1 MKTKPFFTFGLT
13 LAALA
18 LVPFALQAETVK
30 TTVTVQANV
39 PLNDTKVFVQAG
51 DKVSFSATGQWTV
64 KPKENVMVGPEGE
77 AGTSAPAGYELP
89 GAPIGAL
96 LAVVSGKRYLVGA
109 KADIT
114 FDNSGQLF
122 LTANTQSKL
131 SAYLGN
137 KGSLTVD
144 LTVLHSAASEIS
156 GRYEIAFQENQLV
169 LSSGKEKRV
178 IPLDSFQK
186 EKLSNEWG
194 EAVPV
199 PENLSEHLKALSG
212 TVRIEVKDV
221 HVYVSD
227 AQDPKKP
234 PQKGIYNP
242 DKKEF
247 LLHLEGSF
255 KPVGACFFLYTKN
268 ITARLVESKAGAP
281 LQGEVNLTLTLAC
294 KGPQG
299 QQGKGKIVNLALPFT
314 GKRVGGL

>member
-1 MKTKPFFTFGLT
+1 MGTKPL
-13 LAALA
+13 LA
-18 LVPFALQAETVK
+18 LGVVWASLASLPAAVQTEAIQK
-30 TTVTVQANV
+30 TVTVQANV
-39 PLNDTKVFVQAG
+39 PLNDAKVFVQAG
-51 DKVSFSATGQWTV
+51 DKVSFSASGQWTV
-64 KPKENVMVGPEGE
+64 KPKENLMVGPEGE

-109 KADIT
+109 RAELT
-114 FDNSGQLF
+114 FENSGQLF

-131 SAYLGN
+131 SAYVGN
-137 KGSLTVD
+137 KGALTVE
-144 LTVLHSAASEIS
+144 LTVLQSAASEIS

-169 LSSGKEKRV
+169 LSSGKDKRV
-178 IPLDSFQK
+178 IPLDNFQK

-199 PENLSEHLKALSG
+199 PENISEHLKALSG
-212 TVRIEVKDV
+212 TVLVEVKDV

-227 AQDPKKP
+227 AKDPKKP

-247 LLHLEGSF
+247 LIHIEGNL
-255 KPVGACFFLYTKN
+255 KPVGACFFLYTRN
-268 ITARLVESKAGAP
+268 ITARLAEAKAGAP

>member
-1 MKTKPFFTFGLT
+1 MGIKSSVAFGLVW
-13 LAALA
+13 AALA
-18 LVPFALQAETVK
+18 LQPAALQAETFK
-30 TTVTVQANV
+30 KTVTVQANV
-39 PLNDTKVFVQAG
+39 PLNDTKVFVQSG
-51 DKVSFSATGQWTV
+51 DKVSFSASGQWTV
-64 KPKENVMVGPEGE
+64 KPKENLMVGPEGE
-77 AGTSAPAGYELP
+77 VGTSAPAGYELP
-89 GAPIGAL
+89 GAPVGAL

-109 KADIT
+109 RAELT
-114 FDNSGQLF
+114 FETSGQLF

-137 KGSLTVD
+137 KGSLTVE
-144 LTVLHSAASEIS
+144 LAVVHSAASEIS

-169 LSSGKEKRV
+169 LSSEKDRKV

-186 EKLSNEWG
+186 EKLANEWG
-194 EAVPV
+194 EAVPL
-199 PENLSEHLKALSG
+199 PDNISEQLKALSG
-212 TVRIEVKDV
+212 TVLIEVKDV

-227 AQDPKKP
+227 ARDPNKP

-242 DKKEF
+242 DKKE
-247 LLHLEGSF
+247 LLIHIEGNL

-268 ITARLVESKAGAP
+268 ITARLVELKAGAP
-281 LQGEVNLTLTLAC
+281 LQGEVNLTLTVAC

>member
-13 LAALA
+13 LAALV

-109 KADIT
+109 KADII

-212 TVRIEVKDV
+212 TVSIEVKDV

>member
-1 MKTKPFFTFGLT
+1 MRTKPVLAFGLT

-18 LVPFALQAETVK
+18 LLSAPVQAETIK
-30 TTVTVQANV
+30 KTVTVQANV

-51 DKVSFSATGQWTV
+51 DKVSFAASGQWTV
-64 KPKENVMVGPEGE
+64 KPKENVMVGPDGE

-109 KADIT
+109 KAELK
-114 FDNSGQLF
+114 FENSGQLF

-137 KGSLTVD
+137 KGNLTVD
-144 LTVLHSAASEIS
+144 LAVLHSAASEIS

-169 LSSGKEKRV
+169 LSSGKDKKV
-178 IPLDSFQK
+178 IALDSFQK

-199 PENLSEHLKALSG
+199 PENVSEHLKALSR
-212 TVRIEVKDV
+212 TVRIEVRDV

-227 AQDPKKP
+227 GQDPNKP
-234 PQKGIYNP
+234 PLKGIYNP

-247 LLHLEGSF
+247 LIHLEGNF

-268 ITARLVESKAGAP
+268 ITARLTEAKAGTP
-281 LQGEVNLTLTLAC
+281 LEGEVNLTLTLAC

-314 GKRVGGL
+314 GKRVAGL

>member
-1 MKTKPFFTFGLT
+1 MKTKPFVACGLAF
-13 LAALA
+13 AALA
-18 LVPFALQAETVK
+18 MMPAALQAETVK
-30 TTVTVQANV
+30 KTVTVQANV

-96 LAVVSGKRYLVGA
+96 LAVVSGKRYLVGPR
-109 KADIT
+109 ADIT
-114 FDNSGQLF
+114 FESSGQLF
-122 LTANTQSKL
+122 LTANTRSKL
-131 SAYLGN
+131 SAFLGN
-137 KGSLTVD
+137 KGSLTVE
-144 LTVLHSAASEIS
+144 LTVLHSAASEIN
-156 GRYEIAFQENQLV
+156 GRYEISFEENHLV
-169 LSSGKEKRV
+169 LSSGKDKKI

-186 EKLSNEWG
+186 EKLPNEWG
-194 EAVPV
+194 ETVPV
-199 PENLSEHLKALSG
+199 PENLSEHLKALSR
-212 TVRIEVKDV
+212 TVLIEVKDV

-234 PQKGIYNP
+234 SQKGIYNP

-247 LLHLEGSF
+247 LLHIEGSF

-268 ITARLVESKAGAP
+268 ITARLAEGKAGAP

-314 GKRVGGL
+314 GKRVGAL

>member
-1 MKTKPFFTFGLT
+1 METKPLLAFVLVWTALT
-13 LAALA
+13 LQPA
-18 LVPFALQAETVK
+18 ALQAETVK
-30 TTVTVQANV
+30 KTVTVQANV
-39 PLNDTKVFVQAG
+39 PLNDTRIFVQAG
-51 DKVSFSATGQWTV
+51 DKVSFSASGQWTV
-64 KPKENVMVGPEGE
+64 KPKENLMVGPEGE

-89 GAPIGAL
+89 GAPVGAL

-109 KADIT
+109 RAELT
-114 FDNSGQLF
+114 FDASGQLF

-131 SAYLGN
+131 SAYVGN
-137 KGSLTVD
+137 KGSLSVEIA
-144 LTVLHSAASEIS
+144 VLQSAASEIN

-169 LSSGKEKRV
+169 LSSGKERKV

-186 EKLSNEWG
+186 EKLANEWG

-199 PENLSEHLKALSG
+199 PENLPEHLKALSG
-212 TVRIEVKDV
+212 TVRVEVKDV

-227 AQDPKKP
+227 ARDPNKP

-247 LLHLEGSF
+247 LIHIEGNF

-268 ITARLVESKAGAP
+268 ITARLAEPRAGAP
-281 LQGEVNLTLTLAC
+281 LQGEVNLTLTVAC

-299 QQGKGKIVNLALPFT
+299 QPGKGKIVNLALPFT